1 MNWNMRSSYDFEA
14 LLEIEAKLFGELP
27 HRKQERRRP
36 HTDKRRRAAKPSHSG
51 YGIAGRRNRNW
62 NWAPML

>member
-1 MNWNMRSSYDFEA
+1 MNWGIRSSYDFEA
-14 LLEIEAKLFGELP
+14 LVEIEAKLFGELP

-36 HTDKRRRAAKPSHSG
+36 YTDKRRRTAKASHAG
-51 YGIAGRRNRNW
+51 YGIAGRRKHNW